1 MYTVKTEKKGI
12 FILAY
17 KRPRE
22 ELHWD
27 SHHRI
32 KELPWRM
39 KSLSPLLV
47 CSFPVNL
54 KRKGKLT
61 PAVLPTAGLGT
72 AGQLWG
78 YYIYHEN
85 FLSHKITQLSMIKS
99 CSLLAK
105 FSHGFQCRPSKS
117 KTSGCIKQRLEIS
130 LLSPRNTGAYYVLM
144 LMDPNSSDKF
154 FNNYN
159 LFHKFRWWERFAFFS
174 PLNLKKIIKTQ
185 NHQTNQLK
193 TSLLLVV
200 GNSYCFIPLRGLIL
214 P

>member
-1 MYTVKTEKKGI
+1 M
-12 FILAY
+12 AY
-17 KRPRE
+17 KCPRE

-32 KELPWRM
+32 KELPWRI
-39 KSLSPLLV
+39 KSLSPPLV

-54 KRKGKLT
+54 KQKGKLT
-61 PAVLPTAGLGT
+61 PAVLLTASLGT
-72 AGQLWG
+72 AGQLWD

-99 CSLLAK
+99 CSFLAK

-130 LLSPRNTGAYYVLM
+130 LLSLRNTDAYLPM

-159 LFHKFRWWERFAFFS
+159 LFHKFRWWERFAFF
-174 PLNLKKIIKTQ
+174 PPTKFKKKNETTKTP
-185 NHQTNQLK
+185 NKPTKNVSVTCSGKQLLFHS
-193 TSLLLVV
+193 TERSDSTISWQHIDYFSSLQL
-200 GNSYCFIPLRGLIL
+200 
-214 P
+214 